1 VPANGRVSA
10 PANGTPAAPPSPAAP
25 AVTSAVH
32 ELKTLV
38 LSRHPAIV
46 IETSEAERLEGLL
59 RAVAADVPLSIFE
72 WSVTKGLRPPG
83 GEQPVYGT
91 AEPLQ
96 ALAAMGE
103 LTAESLFVLHDF
115 APHLAAPQ
123 PSRAFRDLLERF
135 SAPGRLSTVVLT
147 GTTLELPAEIEAVA
161 VRWELAMPTLDEY
174 RRTISA
180 VVESLEAQRSAT
192 VELGPTDLDN
202 LAVALSGLTL
212 NQARQAVARVAIEDG
227 HLNREDVGAI
237 VDVKAKAL
245 RDDSA
250 LEYFP
255 VVDNAFELGGFENLR
270 KWLDRARA
278 AATPE
283 AAELNLPAPKG
294 VMLVGVQ
301 GCGKSLAAK
310 VIARDWSRPLLKL
323 DVGRLYDKY
332 VGESERNFRKAIA
345 AAEGMAPVVLW
356 IDEIEKA
363 ISSQGGEGDAGLG
376 RRIFGAFL
384 TWMAEKRDDVFV
396 VATANDLSALPPEL
410 LRKGRFDEIFFVDL
424 PTPAEREDIVRIHL
438 RLRRQDPAAFEATKV
453 AAATEGFSGAEIEQV
468 VIAASLQ
475 AVHDGRPLETD
486 MLVAEAGATVPLAHS
501 RREDVARLR
510 DYARERFVPVG

>member
-1 VPANGRVSA
+1 VPENGNGNVAA
-10 PANGTPAAPPSPAAP
+10 PANRAPAA
-25 AVTSAVH
+25 AVPSAVH

-46 IETSEAERLEGLL
+46 IETSEEERLEALL
-59 RAVAADVPLSIFE
+59 RSVAGDVPLSIFE
-72 WSVTKGLRPPG
+72 WSVTKGLRAPDA
-83 GEQPVYGT
+83 EQPVYGT
-91 AEPLQ
+91 TDPLQ

-123 PSRAFRDLLERF
+123 ASRAFRDLLGRF

-147 GTTLELPAEIEAVA
+147 GASLELPPEIEAA
-161 VRWELAMPTLDEY
+161 TVRWDLAMPTRDEY
-174 RRTISA
+174 RRTIST
-180 VVESLEAQRSAT
+180 VVESLEAQRSAQ
-192 VELGPTDLDN
+192 VDLQPADLDE
-202 LAVALSGLTL
+202 LAAALSGLTL
-212 NQARQAVARVAIEDG
+212 NQARQAVAQVAIDDG
-227 HLNREDVGAI
+227 HLTREDVARV
-237 VDVKAKAL
+237 VDLKAKAL
-245 RDDSA
+245 RDDSP

-255 VVDNAFELGGFENLR
+255 VADNVYELGGFDNLR
-270 KWLDRARA
+270 RWVDRARA
-278 AATPE
+278 AGSPE

-323 DVGRLYDKY
+323 DFGRLYDKY

-363 ISSQGGEGDAGLG
+363 ISFDGGEGDAGLG

-384 TWMAEKRDDVFV
+384 TWMAEKREDVFV

-410 LRKGRFDEIFFVDL
+410 MRKGRFDEIFFVDL
-424 PTPAEREDIVRIHL
+424 PTPAEREDIVAIHL
-438 RLRRQDPAAFEATKV
+438 RLRRQDPADFDAAKV
-453 AAATEGFSGAEIEQV
+453 AAVTEGFSGAEIEQV

-475 AVHDGRPLETD
+475 AVHDGRPLDTN
-486 MLVAEAGATVPLAHS
+486 MLVAEAGATVPLASS
-501 RREDVARLR
+501 RREDVERLR
-510 DYARERFVPVG
+510 QYARERFVPVS